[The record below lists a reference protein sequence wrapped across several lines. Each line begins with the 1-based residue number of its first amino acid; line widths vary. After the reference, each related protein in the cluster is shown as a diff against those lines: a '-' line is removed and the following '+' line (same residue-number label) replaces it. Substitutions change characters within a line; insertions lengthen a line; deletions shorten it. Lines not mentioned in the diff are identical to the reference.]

1 MDGVDE
7 QETLEYFRVQIKEPR
22 KSRQTSLCYCVAG

>member
-7 QETLEYFRVQIKEPR
+7 QEIPEHFRVHIKEPR